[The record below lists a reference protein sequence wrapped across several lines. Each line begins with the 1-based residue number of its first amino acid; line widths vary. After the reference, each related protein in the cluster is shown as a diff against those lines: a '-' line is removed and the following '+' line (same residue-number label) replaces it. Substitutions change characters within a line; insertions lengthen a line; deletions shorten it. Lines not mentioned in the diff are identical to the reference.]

1 MRRRILLTG
10 GSGVDSTTTDG
21 GLAAGRA
28 EGFAAGGAEPAGG
41 AATAELCS
49 LALLSTPGTS
59 AIVIDITIA
68 TSHTSTPQV
77 RQLVIEPRDT
87 GIYVSVKT
95 YPACSLEVRSQLKN
109 NKMPR
114 QNALYTTFAAKL
126 ARAFLKVVH

>member
-21 GLAAGRA
+21 GLAGGLAAG
-28 EGFAAGGAEPAGG
+28 FVAGGAEPAGG

-59 AIVIDITIA
+59 AIVIGVTIA
-68 TSHTSTPQV
+68 TTHTSTPQV

-87 GIYVSVKT
+87 GIDVSVKT
-95 YPACSLEVRSQLKN
+95 YSACSLEVRSQLKE
-109 NKMPR
+109 
-114 QNALYTTFAAKL
+114 
-126 ARAFLKVVH
+126 

>member
-21 GLAAGRA
+21 GLAGGLTA
-28 EGFAAGGAEPAGG
+28 GFAAGG

-59 AIVIDITIA
+59 AIVILITIA
-68 TSHTSTPQV
+68 TAHTSTPRV

-95 YPACSLEVRSQLKN
+95 YSACSLEVRSQLKN
-109 NKMPR
+109 NNMYR
-114 QNALYTTFAAKL
+114 QKCLYTSFAAKL
-126 ARAFLKVVH
+126 ARAFLKVMH

>member
-21 GLAAGRA
+21 GLAGGLTA
-28 EGFAAGGAEPAGG
+28 GFAAGG

-59 AIVIDITIA
+59 AIVIGVTIA

-109 NKMPR
+109 NKMSR
-114 QNALYTTFAAKL
+114 QKCLYTTFAAKL

>member
-1 MRRRILLTG
+1 MRRRILLIG

-28 EGFAAGGAEPAGG
+28 AAFAAGGAEPAGG

-49 LALLSTPGTS
+49 LAVLSTPGTS
-59 AIVIDITIA
+59 AIVIGITIA
-68 TSHTSTPQV
+68 TAHTSTPQV

-95 YPACSLEVRSQLKN
+95 YPACSLEVRSQL
-109 NKMPR
+109 
-114 QNALYTTFAAKL
+114 
-126 ARAFLKVVH
+126 